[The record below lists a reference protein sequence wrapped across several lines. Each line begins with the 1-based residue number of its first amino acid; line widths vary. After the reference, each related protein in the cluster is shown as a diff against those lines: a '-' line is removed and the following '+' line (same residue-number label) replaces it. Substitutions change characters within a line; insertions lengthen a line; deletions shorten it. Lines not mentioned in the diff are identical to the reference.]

1 MSTDIDSRTR
11 DFLLALSVCPLLA
24 VSDTISNAIGLGL
37 SVMVTLLVSQLIAA
51 VVARWLDDEW
61 RLATLC
67 VIVVAIA
74 SAALMFM
81 HGMFPMLHQALGIFP
96 LMIAANAVV
105 GVQFLARDTS
115 MSRRMIDA
123 AKVGVQIAALLLVLG
138 ITRELVGR
146 GSIFHDAGNQFGDW
160 ARSLQLFRA
169 DMGFLLAMLPPGA
182 FISLGLLLALRNWL
196 RDRRKQA

>member
-1 MSTDIDSRTR
+1 MIADMNSRTR

-37 SVMVTLLVSQLIAA
+37 SVIVTLALSQLIGA
-51 VVARWLDDEW
+51 VVSRWLDDEW
-61 RLATLC
+61 RLASLY
-67 VIVVAIA
+67 VIVAAVA

-81 HGMFPMLHQALGIFP
+81 HAMFPMLQQALGIFP
-96 LMIAANAVV
+96 MMIAANAVV
-105 GVQFLARDTS
+105 GVQFLASETS
-115 MSRRMIDA
+115 MTRRLIDS
-123 AKVGVQIAALLLVLG
+123 AKLGVQIAALLLVLG

-146 GSIFHDAGNQFGDW
+146 GSVFHDAGNQFGDW

-182 FISLGLLLALRNWL
+182 FISLRLLLALRNWL
-196 RDRRKQA
+196 RDQRTQA

>member
-24 VSDTISNAIGLGL
+24 VSDTMSNAIGLGL
-37 SVMVTLLVSQLIAA
+37 SAMVTLLLSQLIAA
-51 VVARWLDDEW
+51 AVARWLDDEW
-61 RLATLC
+61 RLATLG

-96 LMIAANAVV
+96 LMNAANAVV
-105 GVQFLARDTS
+105 GVQFLARETS

>member
-1 MSTDIDSRTR
+1 MIADMNSRTR

-37 SVMVTLLVSQLIAA
+37 SVIVTLALSQLIGA
-51 VVARWLDDEW
+51 VVSRWLDDEW
-61 RLATLC
+61 RLASLY
-67 VIVVAIA
+67 VIVAAVA

-81 HGMFPMLHQALGIFP
+81 HAMFPMLQQALGIFP
-96 LMIAANAVV
+96 MMIAANAVV
-105 GVQFLARDTS
+105 GVQFLASETS
-115 MSRRMIDA
+115 MTRRLIDS
-123 AKVGVQIAALLLVLG
+123 AKLGVQIAALLLVLG

-146 GSIFHDAGNQFGDW
+146 GSVFHDAGNQFGDW

>member
-1 MSTDIDSRTR
+1 MIADMNSRTR

-37 SVMVTLLVSQLIAA
+37 SVIVTLALSQLIGA
-51 VVARWLDDEW
+51 VVSRWLDDEW
-61 RLATLC
+61 RLASLY
-67 VIVVAIA
+67 VIVAAVA

-81 HGMFPMLHQALGIFP
+81 HAMFPMLQQALGIFP
-96 LMIAANAVV
+96 MMIAANAVV
-105 GVQFLARDTS
+105 GVQFLASETS
-115 MSRRMIDA
+115 MTRRLIDS
-123 AKVGVQIAALLLVLG
+123 AKLGVQIAALLLVLG

-146 GSIFHDAGNQFGDW
+146 GSVFHDAGNQFGDW

-182 FISLGLLLALRNWL
+182 FISLGLLMALRNWL